1 MTSLLAARYE
11 LGASLG
17 AGGMA
22 RVVKAH
28 DTVLHRDVA
37 IKMIPR
43 DVAEHADPALTARF
57 VAEGRVA
64 AGVTHRNLVT
74 IYDAGDSDGFLYLVT
89 EYVPG
94 TNAAQLLEREGPLP
108 VDRVVDI
115 SSQLLDALA
124 AAHAAG
130 IVHRDV
136 KPANVLIDPKGTVK
150 LADFGIAKRL
160 DDLEAALTSHGEFVG
175 TPRYVAPEQAA
186 GERATPATDLYA
198 TGVLM
203 YELLAGTP
211 PYSGETPL
219 ATVLAHRDQP
229 VPDIRA
235 QRADVPGPVAAV
247 IATAMSKRPDQRHA
261 SAAAMRDALAD
272 AADGRAA
279 MAAALAGVPFAA
291 GEPTLA
297 LASPA
302 ATSAYPAGVTGAPPS
317 HTEPNDGGRG
327 VGPVWWLLAVAAVI
341 IVAAIAIAAGS
352 GDDGTPGGVTVA
364 ANSDTSVDRAATAPV
379 RDTTGSSAPA
389 TGTPTTPLATAA
401 ATTQPEATAPATTL
415 PATTV
420 PATTV
425 PATTLPPPTT
435 QPPLIDANV
444 LPDDLGELTDLVAAD
459 PGSFGR
465 RGPDLQVALERLAQS
480 NGRGGTRKAAQDLI
494 DDLDRWSANG
504 EIDASVADHVREI
517 VQPFAKGGGKGKG
530 KGKEGD
536 DDDGDD

>member
-1 MTSLLAARYE
+1 MTTSLLAARYE
-11 LGASLG
+11 LGAPLG

-28 DTVLHRDVA
+28 DRVLHRDVA

-64 AGVTHRNLVT
+64 AGVTHRNLVA
-74 IYDAGDSDGFLYLVT
+74 IYDAGDSDGYLYLVT

-136 KPANVLIDPKGTVK
+136 KPANVLIDPEGTVK

-203 YELLAGTP
+203 YELLTGTP

-235 QRADVPGPVAAV
+235 QRPDVPGAVAVV
-247 IATAMSKRPDQRHA
+247 IATAMSKRPDERHA
-261 SAAAMRDALAD
+261 SAAAMREALAD

-279 MAAALAGVPFAA
+279 TAAALAGVPFAA
-291 GEPTLA
+291 GEPTLVA
-297 LASPA
+297 ASPA
-302 ATSAYPAGVTGAPPS
+302 ATSAYPSGVTGAPS
-317 HTEPNDGGRG
+317 HTEPNDEGRAI
-327 VGPVWWLLAVAAVI
+327 GPVWWLLAVAAVV
-341 IVAAIAIAAGS
+341 IVAA
-352 GDDGTPGGVTVA
+352 
-364 ANSDTSVDRAATAPV
+364 
-379 RDTTGSSAPA
+379 
-389 TGTPTTPLATAA
+389 
-401 ATTQPEATAPATTL
+401 
-415 PATTV
+415 
-420 PATTV
+420 
-425 PATTLPPPTT
+425 
-435 QPPLIDANV
+435 
-444 LPDDLGELTDLVAAD
+444 
-459 PGSFGR
+459 
-465 RGPDLQVALERLAQS
+465 
-480 NGRGGTRKAAQDLI
+480 
-494 DDLDRWSANG
+494 
-504 EIDASVADHVREI
+504 
-517 VQPFAKGGGKGKG
+517 
-530 KGKEGD
+530 
-536 DDDGDD
+536 

>member
-11 LGASLG
+11 LGAPLG

-28 DTVLHRDVA
+28 DRVLHRDVA

-94 TNAAQLLEREGPLP
+94 TNAAQLLESEGPLP

-136 KPANVLIDPKGTVK
+136 KPANVLIDPEGTVK

-203 YELLAGTP
+203 YELLTGTP

-235 QRADVPGPVAAV
+235 HRPGPVAAV

-297 LASPA
+297 VASPA
-302 ATSAYPAGVTGAPPS
+302 ATSAYPAGVTGAPLS

-327 VGPVWWLLAVAAVI
+327 IGPVWWLLAVAAVV

-352 GDDGTPGGVTVA
+352 GDDGTPGGDTVA
-364 ANSDTSVDRAATAPV
+364 ANSDTNLNRTATTPV
-379 RDTTGSSAPA
+379 RDTTGSTAPA
-389 TGTPTTPLATAA
+389 TGTPTTPLATAP
-401 ATTQPEATAPATTL
+401 ATTQPEATQPATTL

-420 PATTV
+420 PATTQ
-425 PATTLPPPTT
+425 PPTTLPPPTT
-435 QPPLIDANV
+435 QPPLIDVDV
-444 LPDDLGELTDLVAAD
+444 LPDDLGELTGLVSAD
-459 PGSFGR
+459 PSSFGG
-465 RGPDLQVALERLAQS
+465 RGPDLQSALERLAES

-517 VQPFAKGGGKGKG
+517 VQPFAEGGG

>member
-1 MTSLLAARYE
+1 MTTSLLAARYE
-11 LGASLG
+11 LGAPLG

-22 RVVKAH
+22 RVVRAH
-28 DTVLHRDVA
+28 DRVLHRDVA

-64 AGVTHRNLVT
+64 AGVTHRNLVA
-74 IYDAGDSDGFLYLVT
+74 IYDAGDSDGYLYLVT

-94 TNAAQLLEREGPLP
+94 TNAAQLLESEGPLP

-136 KPANVLIDPKGTVK
+136 KPANVLIDPEGTVK

-203 YELLAGTP
+203 YELLTGTP

-235 QRADVPGPVAAV
+235 QRPDVPGAVAVV
-247 IATAMSKRPDQRHA
+247 IATAMSKRPDERHA

-272 AADGRAA
+272 AADG
-279 MAAALAGVPFAA
+279 
-291 GEPTLA
+291 
-297 LASPA
+297 
-302 ATSAYPAGVTGAPPS
+302 
-317 HTEPNDGGRG
+317 
-327 VGPVWWLLAVAAVI
+327 
-341 IVAAIAIAAGS
+341 
-352 GDDGTPGGVTVA
+352 
-364 ANSDTSVDRAATAPV
+364 
-379 RDTTGSSAPA
+379 
-389 TGTPTTPLATAA
+389 
-401 ATTQPEATAPATTL
+401 
-415 PATTV
+415 
-420 PATTV
+420 
-425 PATTLPPPTT
+425 
-435 QPPLIDANV
+435 
-444 LPDDLGELTDLVAAD
+444 
-459 PGSFGR
+459 
-465 RGPDLQVALERLAQS
+465 
-480 NGRGGTRKAAQDLI
+480 
-494 DDLDRWSANG
+494 
-504 EIDASVADHVREI
+504 
-517 VQPFAKGGGKGKG
+517 
-530 KGKEGD
+530 
-536 DDDGDD
+536 